1 MKHPEIIILPILMFL
16 DYFLTVLGAIQ
27 KEKKYSEHFK
37 AQHYELNP
45 IWQKQIAQKRWFNP
59 RHILLTISISIVFAY
74 LIEFCDMSSFFIQGL
89 FGCLFVSF
97 GMLIGRH
104 LSNIMIFR
112 YLAKRP
118 QDVSGE
124 VTMTHSLLLF
134 TSAYQYLVVLIPII
148 FIAAFTPSPFVFGGL
163 VGTILMI
170 IVHIGW
176 ILRYKK
182 QIKASNKT
190 AIPDL

>member
-59 RHILLTISISIVFAY
+59 RHIFLTISISIVFAC
-74 LIEFCDMSSFFIQGL
+74 LIEFGDMSSFFIQGL